1 MSHLLD
7 VNFLLACAWR
17 THHHHAAANAWLDKE
32 REFATCPISQLGFLR
47 VSMSPA
53 FRADFNDA
61 LAVLDGVIGRQGTTF
76 VHDDLPAASL
86 APVTSYADTT
96 DGYLV
101 ALAKAHGLKLATLDD
116 ALCRSQWATAVA
128 VNPLGTP

>member
-1 MSHLLD
+1 VSHLLD
-7 VNFLLACAWR
+7 VNVLLACAWQ
-17 THHHHAAANAWLDKE
+17 THHHHVGANAWLDKQ
-32 REFATCPISQLGFLR
+32 RAFATCPISQLGFLR

-61 LAVLDGVIGRQGTTF
+61 LVALDGVLSRRGTTF
-76 VHDDLPAASL
+76 LPDDLPAASL
-86 APVTSYADTT
+86 APVTSYTDTT

-116 ALCRSQWATAVA
+116 ALCRSQWARDVA
-128 VNPLGTP
+128 VNPLRAP

>member
-7 VNFLLACAWR
+7 VNFLLACAWQ
-17 THHHHAAANAWLDKE
+17 THDHHAAASAWLDQQE
-32 REFATCPISQLGFLR
+32 EFATCPISELGFLR

-53 FRADFNDA
+53 FRADFVDA
-61 LAVLDGVIGRQGTTF
+61 LAALDGIVSRRGTTF
-76 VHDDLPAASL
+76 IPDDVPAASL
-86 APVTSYADTT
+86 APVTSYADIT

-116 ALCRSQWATAVA
+116 ALCHSQWATSIAVD
-128 VNPLGTP
+128 PLRAS